1 MAKRIL
7 AYILIAIGTIV
18 GIALLLNLVMTLV
31 VGGRQV
37 TVPDVRGLGEEDAI
51 ASLRQT
57 GLKHEI
63 GEDVFSVE
71 YPESTVASQDPL
83 PGAVVKQGR
92 KVVLTMSLGGEF
104 QDVPYCI
111 GKPFR
116 TARIVLERAGFV
128 IGNVTRAPSL
138 RGYPEEVLS
147 TEPLPGTEVVKGGP
161 INILVNAGPRP
172 ARVLLPDLKDEPY
185 LTVKMRLERLGL
197 FVRQTSV
204 DDDFVPVRSRV
215 VMHDPPAGYIVSR
228 GDTITLI
235 ISSVKPEGRSL

>member
-7 AYILIAIGTIV
+7 AYILIAIGTII
-18 GIALLLNLVMTLV
+18 GIALLLNLVMPLV

-37 TVPDVRGLGEEDAI
+37 TVPDIRGLGEEDA
-51 ASLRQT
+51 AATLRQT

-104 QDVPYCI
+104 QGVPYCI

-116 TARIVLERAGFV
+116 TARIMLERAGFI
-128 IGNVTRAPSL
+128 IGYVTRAPSL

-147 TEPLPGTEVVKGGP
+147 TEPLPGTEVVRGSLV
-161 INILVNAGPRP
+161 NILVNAGPRP

-228 GDTITLI
+228 GDTVTLI
-235 ISSVKPEGRSL
+235 ISSEKREGRSL